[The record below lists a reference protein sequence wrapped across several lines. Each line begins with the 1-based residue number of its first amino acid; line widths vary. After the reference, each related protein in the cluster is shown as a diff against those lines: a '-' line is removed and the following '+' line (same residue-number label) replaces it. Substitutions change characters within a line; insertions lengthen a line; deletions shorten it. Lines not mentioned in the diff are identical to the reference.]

1 MAPALGKGAGEV
13 VQEPELTRAILQ
25 GVGATVESEAG
36 LCHGQACINED
47 GPRVRPDGGVGV
59 EEGRGGWMATWESLA
74 VTTVKF

>member
-1 MAPALGKGAGEV
+1 M
-13 VQEPELTRAILQ
+13 
-25 GVGATVESEAG
+25 GATVESEAG